1 MNESGAVNI
10 RALQLFISV
19 FDGQSFSAVARREGV
34 SASMISRTVRQLEE
48 ALGQQLFYRN
58 TRAVIPTEAGRLF
71 AQYARGITE
80 QFSEARRELQ
90 DRSLEPSGLLRINAP
105 VFFGQRHIA
114 PWLTG
119 LAERYP
125 RLQLALTQTDDYVD
139 PHRDATDLIVRIG
152 TLTDS
157 SFHARVFCEQRYYFA
172 AAPRYLARYIYK

>member
-1 MNESGAVNI
+1 MNESGAVSI

-80 QFSEARRELQ
+80 QFSERGASFRTARLSRPGCFAST
-90 DRSLEPSGLLRINAP
+90 RRCSSGSGISRP
-105 VFFGQRHIA
+105 G
-114 PWLTG
+114 
-119 LAERYP
+119 
-125 RLQLALTQTDDYVD
+125 
-139 PHRDATDLIVRIG
+139 
-152 TLTDS
+152 
-157 SFHARVFCEQRYYFA
+157 
-172 AAPRYLARYIYK
+172 